1 MSNKYLC
8 KTKAE
13 SEITVLENHKEA
25 LIIRTNF
32 YGWGLSY
39 RKSFSDM
46 IIGEL
51 RKGKRIKLFED
62 VFYTPILID
71 TLVKIVHSMINL
83 REYGI
88 TMLLVMIEFLNMI
101 LE

>member
-1 MSNKYLC
+1 MVGDYH
-8 KTKAE
+8 E
-13 SEITVLENHKEA
+13 
-25 LIIRTNF
+25 
-32 YGWGLSY
+32 
-39 RKSFSDM
+39 KSFSDM

-83 REYGI
+83 KNTEF
-88 TMLLVMIEFLNMI
+88 TMLLV
-101 LE
+101 